1 MTPDGWAL
9 RLRHEA
15 PQGLLDFEFPS
26 PFYKAVQQLW
36 TVMVANFMFL
46 SIFPFLK
53 GEKAIQRN
61 KEE

>member
-1 MTPDGWAL
+1 MTPDDWSL
-9 RLRHEA
+9 HFRHEA
-15 PQGLLDFEFPS
+15 PPGLLDFKFPS
-26 PFYKAVQQLW
+26 PFYTPVQQLW